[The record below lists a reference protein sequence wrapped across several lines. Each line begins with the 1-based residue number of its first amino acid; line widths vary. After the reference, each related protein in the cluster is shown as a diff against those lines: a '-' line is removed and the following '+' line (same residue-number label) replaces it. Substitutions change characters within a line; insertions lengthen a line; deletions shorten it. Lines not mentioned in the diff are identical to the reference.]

1 MNIISKALISFL
13 IGIIG
18 GILFVYMGIGVSMML
33 PVLLLFHIVKDYK
46 TAISSVL
53 LASASPISIFP
64 VYNYYKQ
71 GNIDLVVGG
80 FGFIGMMVGSYVTS
94 KYYLN
99 SIEVEIL
106 YMLFGIYSIITGF
119 IFIKKSK
126 YLI

>member
-1 MNIISKALISFL
+1 MNLITKAFISFL

-33 PVLLLFHIVKDYK
+33 PIMLFFNIVKDYK
-46 TAISSVL
+46 TGIASVL

-64 VYNYYKQ
+64 IYNYYKQ
-71 GNIDLVVGG
+71 GDIDLVVGG
-80 FGFIGMMVGSYVTS
+80 FGFIGMMVGSYITS

-106 YMLFGIYSIITGF
+106 YMLFGIYSVIKGL